1 MYISNPAYLDPGT
14 LTIAIS
20 AIIFLAIVVLVPGII
35 ALCVAGSV
43 RRRRKNIERKLHI
56 RK

>member
-14 LTIAIS
+14 LTIVIS

-43 RRRRKNIERKLHI
+43 RRRRKNIERKIHI